1 MAEPKKDNKRAATSL
16 QADTNKKTCLSSND
30 GEVDSEIDND
40 GTIVN
45 TDFLSSTFVAGTP
58 HMGHEFSAP
67 RVEDLKAALGDPD
80 ILELISKAVAAQ
92 VVEPLRK
99 EISGLRK
106 TLTELHSTI
115 ESKEQ
120 QIMKLQDRVDEL
132 EQYGRRNS
140 VRITSV
146 PEVKGEST
154 DDVVKALCKQ
164 IDIEIADDMIDRSHR
179 VGRQPSVGEAKT
191 SPIWS
196 TSAPTGINQW

>member
-1 MAEPKKDNKRAATSL
+1 
-16 QADTNKKTCLSSND
+16 
-30 GEVDSEIDND
+30 
-40 GTIVN
+40 
-45 TDFLSSTFVAGTP
+45 
-58 HMGHEFSAP
+58 MGHDFSAP

-115 ESKEQ
+115 ESNEQ
-120 QIMKLQDRVDEL
+120 QIINLQDRVDEL
-132 EQYGRRNS
+132 QQYGRRNY

-154 DDVVKALCKQ
+154 DDVVKALCEQ
-164 IDIEIADDMIDRSHR
+164 IDIEITDDMIDRSHR
-179 VGRQPSVGEAKT
+179 VGRQPSCRR
-191 SPIWS
+191 SPKPPPFMVKVCS
-196 TSAPTGINQW
+196 YSINGDGGQKEIGKP